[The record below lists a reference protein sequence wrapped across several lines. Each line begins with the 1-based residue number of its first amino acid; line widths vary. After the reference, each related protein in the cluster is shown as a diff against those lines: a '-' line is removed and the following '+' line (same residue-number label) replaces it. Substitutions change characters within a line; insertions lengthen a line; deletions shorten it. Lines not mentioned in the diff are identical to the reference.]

1 MTAVIGAG
9 SWGTTLA
16 LLAAAKGEPVRLWAR
31 NPNVVAY
38 MNAERESP
46 RYLPGATL
54 PPQITVTSS
63 LKEALDGESV
73 ILHVVPSHVTR
84 DVARDYAPH
93 LAADSVVISCT
104 KGLEHGTHKRMSE
117 VIGEETNRTVGALSG
132 PNHAEE
138 IVRGQPTAA
147 VIAHPDLA
155 TAERV
160 TRILETN
167 SFKAYPRRDLVGT
180 EVCGAYKNV
189 VALAAGMA
197 DGLGWGDNCL
207 ACLVTLGVDEM
218 VALSRVMGG
227 DDRTV
232 QGLAGIGDLVAT
244 STSRH
249 SRNRRF
255 GRELARGVSRKDI
268 ERGMHGMVAEGVRAT
283 KAFYDFAQEEQLEL
297 PLTRVVH
304 AIVYEGVAVMDGVEE
319 LLARV

>member
-16 LLAAAKGEPVRLWAR
+16 LLAAANRDDVRLWAR
-31 NPNVVAY
+31 NPNIVQY
-38 MNAERESP
+38 MQAERANP
-46 RYLPGATL
+46 KYLPGVTI
-54 PPQITVTSS
+54 PEHVTVTSS
-63 LKEALDGESV
+63 LKEALDGEDTV
-73 ILHVVPSHVTR
+73 LHVVPSHATR
-84 DVARDYAPH
+84 AVAKEYAPF
-93 LAADSVVISCT
+93 LAEDAVVISCT
-104 KGLEHGTHKRMSE
+104 KGLEGGTHKRMSQ
-117 VIGEETNRTVGALSG
+117 VIGEETGKPVGALSG

-138 IVRGQPTAA
+138 IARQQPAAA
-147 VIAHPDLA
+147 VVAHPDLA

-160 TRILETN
+160 TKALETN

-218 VALSRVMGG
+218 VELTRVMGG
-227 DDRTV
+227 DARTV

-244 STSRH
+244 STSQH
-249 SRNRRF
+249 SRNRRY
-255 GRELARGVSRKDI
+255 GRMFARGMGRGEI
-268 ERGMHGMVAEGVRAT
+268 ERAMNGMVAEGVRAT
-283 KAFYDFAQEEQLEL
+283 EAFFNFAQGERLEL
-297 PLTRVVH
+297 PLTRVTH